1 MKDIKIKKMALK
13 PIFLQLENI
22 FSGSLTIECH
32 VRSELQRANTDIDF
46 LTSPTT
52 LSPSFRSVMER
63 SDAHHICKLI
73 NDTPFDWAPP
83 KTSNDPLYIEHSKSK
98 VHIELLGPDG
108 LVRSD
113 KVRLGLYGMTPNS
126 EYGLRTHPA
135 EELYIMLAGDS
146 DWKRGNEPY
155 KTHHPGEQSYHPSM
169 MPHASRTR
177 KEAFFSV
184 YAWYGD
190 ISTENYNYQGLPSS
204 N

>member
-1 MKDIKIKKMALK
+1 MALK

-83 KTSNDPLYIEHSKSK
+83 KTSRSTLY
-98 VHIELLGPDG
+98 
-108 LVRSD
+108 R
-113 KVRLGLYGMTPNS
+113 
-126 EYGLRTHPA
+126 A
-135 EELYIMLAGDS
+135 
-146 DWKRGNEPY
+146 
-155 KTHHPGEQSYHPSM
+155 
-169 MPHASRTR
+169 
-177 KEAFFSV
+177 
-184 YAWYGD
+184 
-190 ISTENYNYQGLPSS
+190 
-204 N
+204 

>member
-1 MKDIKIKKMALK
+1 MKGKKDKKMDLK
-13 PIFLQLENI
+13 PIFHQLESI
-22 FSGSLTIECH
+22 FSGPLSIESH
-32 VRSELQRANTDIDF
+32 VRSELQCANTDIDF
-46 LTSPTT
+46 SYSPTP
-52 LSPSFRSVMER
+52 LPPSFINVMNR
-63 SDAHHICKLI
+63 SDSHPICKLI
-73 NDTPFDWAPP
+73 NDTPFDWVPP

-98 VHIELLGPDG
+98 IHIELLGPDG
-108 LVRSD
+108 LIRSD
-113 KVRLGLYGMTPNS
+113 KVRLGLYGMKPNS

-155 KTHHPGEQSYHPSM
+155 ITHYPGEQSYHPSM

-184 YAWYGD
+184 NAWHGD
-190 ISTENYNYQGLPSS
+190 ISTENYDYQGLPSS